1 MTADEQTRAAA
12 TANLERA
19 LGEALLFLGAHPL
32 YEQLFLEDIEARI
45 LAPLLLRQF
54 RLIRGEDGG
63 TLAFVSWAKMSEE
76 SLQRLKDGGQIARE
90 DWHSGGETVIVDAVA
105 PTPEMAL
112 KAAEKVRREVFESG
126 RVLVLRADSEG
137 VVEVADLDDL
147 RAPKEGG

>member
-54 RLIRGEDGG
+54 RLIRDEDGG
-63 TLAFVSWAKMSEE
+63 TLAFVSWAKMGEE
-76 SLQRLKDGGQIARE
+76 SLQRLKNGGQIARE

-112 KAAEKVRREVFESG
+112 KAAEKVSREVLDGG
-126 RVLVLRADSEG
+126 RVLVLRMKPNRVIEAVNLEM
-137 VVEVADLDDL
+137 VA
-147 RAPKEGG
+147 RKGKN